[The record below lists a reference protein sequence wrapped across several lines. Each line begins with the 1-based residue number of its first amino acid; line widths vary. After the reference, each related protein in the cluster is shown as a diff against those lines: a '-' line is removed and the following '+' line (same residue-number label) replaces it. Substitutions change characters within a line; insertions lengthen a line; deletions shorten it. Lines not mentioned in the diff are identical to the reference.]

1 MRKLGKLKILSSYH
15 HMVSQD
21 ATNRFFI
28 LMILCFLEFCSL
40 CLKAL
45 PDLISRRIFLTSS
58 PAAASMVAYH
68 MNLIPGSVAM
78 RYLNWLMSPATA
90 ASTRMGF
97 SSHSFGLAG
106 LLFRV
111 KVDHNTNVSLHRFDA
126 RNVEILLIH
135 YLRLFLCLAFSVPNN
150 RNWTFL
156 LCKEGSYS
164 LIRITAS
171 V

>member
-1 MRKLGKLKILSSYH
+1 
-15 HMVSQD
+15 
-21 ATNRFFI
+21 
-28 LMILCFLEFCSL
+28 
-40 CLKAL
+40 
-45 PDLISRRIFLTSS
+45 
-58 PAAASMVAYH
+58 
-68 MNLIPGSVAM
+68 
-78 RYLNWLMSPATA
+78 
-90 ASTRMGF
+90 MGF